1 MGKYRNLFQIC
12 FVIMLIGALNWG
24 LIAFSSQNN
33 IISYIYNNSVFTSII
48 YSIIGLAGI
57 LGTYLWLSYP
67 SQISSD

>member
-1 MGKYRNLFQIC
+1 
-12 FVIMLIGALNWG
+12 MLIGALNWG

-48 YSIIGLAGI
+48 YSIIGLAGV

-67 SQISSD
+67 SQIASDS